1 MEANLFPRWQGKGRV
16 LEVKEDKT
24 FVEVNGRLCKL
35 LRSRQSSPRLNAGQ
49 TVNIR
54 VISVSGLNCTLEE
67 ITEKE
72 HVYKGYY
79 RQNKGNTVKDF
90 VSYSV
95 DDLVCI
101 RLNESVFVSAILT
114 AEQLAEQNKIHIG
127 TPVKCKIIGF
137 DEENNNLKTK
147 VEIISEKVCAQS

>member
-24 FVEVNGRLCKL
+24 FIEVNGRLCEL
-35 LRSRQSSPRLNAGQ
+35 PRSRQSSPRFNAGQ

-54 VISVSGLNCTLEE
+54 VISVSGLNYTLEE
-67 ITEKE
+67 IPEKE

-79 RQNKGNTVKDF
+79 RQNKGKTVKGI
-90 VSYSV
+90 VSYSI

-114 AEQLAEQNKIHIG
+114 PEQLADYDNIGIG
-127 TPVKCKIIGF
+127 TPVKCKIVGF
-137 DEENNNLKTK
+137 DEETNNLQTE
-147 VEIISEKVCAQS
+147 VEITSEKVRAQF

>member
-16 LEVKEDKT
+16 LEIKEDKT
-24 FVEVNGRLCKL
+24 FVEVNGRLCEL
-35 LRSRQSSPRLNAGQ
+35 PRSRQSSPRLNAGQ

-79 RQNKGNTVKDF
+79 R
-90 VSYSV
+90 
-95 DDLVCI
+95 
-101 RLNESVFVSAILT
+101 
-114 AEQLAEQNKIHIG
+114 
-127 TPVKCKIIGF
+127 
-137 DEENNNLKTK
+137 
-147 VEIISEKVCAQS
+147 